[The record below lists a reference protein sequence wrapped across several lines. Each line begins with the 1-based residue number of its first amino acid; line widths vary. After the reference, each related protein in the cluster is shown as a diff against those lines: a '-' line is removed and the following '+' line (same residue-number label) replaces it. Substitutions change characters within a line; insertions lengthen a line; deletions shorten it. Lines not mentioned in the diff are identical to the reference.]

1 MLLALYSLWE
11 ASALGPTPPPPGPP
25 SPTPIVFSPLPE
37 SEDIANRLVRLLP
50 PRWWSTPAP
59 IRDAIIGGVSDIL
72 AWAQSLF
79 VYAKFQMR
87 LATATDFW
95 VDIFSYDYLGLTA
108 VRRTN
113 ESDDPYR
120 LRVKKELIRER
131 VTRHGMYQA
140 LLDLTGMPPVIREPW
155 LGADSGGWDV
165 SWWGWDIGNGSAP
178 PASLTGNQVGWGDS
192 FTAQA
197 FVTVQRTGLGVG
209 IANSGGWDTGYIG
222 WDQCGQWTDASQVS
236 GAVTD
241 QDIYDTINRTKPAG
255 VTVWVQLI

>member
-11 ASALGPTPPPPGPP
+11 ASALGPTPPPSGQ
-25 SPTPIVFSPLPE
+25 PTPPPVVFAPTPE
-37 SEDIANRLVRLLP
+37 AQDILNRLIRLLP

-59 IRDAIIGGVSDIL
+59 IRDAILGGAADIL

-95 VDIFSYDYLGLTA
+95 IDLFSYDYLGLTQQRLSGEA
-108 VRRTN
+108 DAHYRT
-113 ESDDPYR
+113 
-120 LRVKKELIRER
+120 RVGKELVRER
-131 VTRHGMYQA
+131 VTRQGMYQA
-140 LLDLTGMPPVIREPW
+140 LLDLTGTPPVIIEPFN
-155 LGADSGGWDV
+155 GGDTGGWDLSYSGWSIGPG
-165 SWWGWDIGNGSAP
+165 SWGSSIP
-178 PASLTGNQVGWGDS
+178 DQV
-192 FTAQA
+192 FI
-197 FVTVQRTGLGVG
+197 TVQRTGIGVG
-209 IANSGGWDTGYIG
+209 IAYSGGWNTGYIG
-222 WDQCGQWTDASQVS
+222 WNQAGQWTDASQIT